1 MSLFRSLAMSA
12 TIATVTLAGCGSDA
26 PPAMMSAE
34 AGKES
39 LPPIMADNPGTQR
52 AAAGSGPVKAPT
64 VVGPAGAG
72 GSSGAGGQAAPA
84 AGSGGQGGSAGAAGA
99 SGASGASGTSGA
111 GGQAGADPNDPFAGL
126 LPPPPPTSCE
136 GLLCLEA
143 QDCANLYPTENA
155 TCKFTKCVD
164 LTCQ

>member
-1 MSLFRSLAMSA
+1 MSLFRSFALSA
-12 TIATVTLAGCGSDA
+12 TIATVTLAGCGSEA
-26 PPAMMSAE
+26 PPAMMAPE
-34 AGKES
+34 AGKAS
-39 LPPIMADNPGTQR
+39 LPPIMADNPGTER
-52 AAAGSGPVKAPT
+52 AAAGSGPIKAPT

-72 GSSGAGGQAAPA
+72 GASGAAGQPTPA
-84 AGSGGQGGSAGAAGA
+84 AGSGGQSGSAGAAGA
-99 SGASGASGTSGA
+99 SGASGASGA

-126 LPPPPPTSCE
+126 LPPPAPTSCE